1 MYHILLYSRN
11 PDNIVKQFFFQLK
24 IHLKRRKNTFM
35 KYMGSDSQHQEDIL
49 LEHLRG
55 EVSCFIEDCSPV
67 AVDVLKVEPH
77 SHLV

>member
-1 MYHILLYSRN
+1 
-11 PDNIVKQFFFQLK
+11 
-24 IHLKRRKNTFM
+24 M
-35 KYMGSDSQHQEDIL
+35 KYMGRDSQHQEDIL

-77 SHLV
+77 SHLVWPTGTR